1 MLWTQVVWIFWVIL
15 IGFGNLTSNTLKFS
29 WSRADF
35 SQVFIILNITCHSS
49 KSFPG
54 IYFRLISKFKCRL
67 VFTCRKRRIK
77 LLTSRRVVGYTL
89 FYKKRKQ
96 MDDLELY
103 SNEDFKAKPLENWVL
118 LMLKLWKQILRLFL
132 IYKGVFRTLSNRFI
146 FTKAYSEPCQTALY
160 LAVNCFRKTL
170 NLDFWQVFK
179 YSSDLRETRL
189 KKQPLRKV

>member
-1 MLWTQVVWIFWVIL
+1 MLWTQVLWIFWVIL

-35 SQVFIILNITCHSS
+35 SQVFIILNITCHSW

-89 FYKKRKQ
+89 FYKKRKY
-96 MDDLELY
+96 MDDLELC
-103 SNEDFKAKPLENWVL
+103 SNEDFQAKPLENWVL
-118 LMLKLWKQILRLFL
+118 LMLKLWKQILRLFV

-146 FTKAYSEPCQTALY
+146 FS
-160 LAVNCFRKTL
+160 R
-170 NLDFWQVFK
+170 
-179 YSSDLRETRL
+179 
-189 KKQPLRKV
+189 